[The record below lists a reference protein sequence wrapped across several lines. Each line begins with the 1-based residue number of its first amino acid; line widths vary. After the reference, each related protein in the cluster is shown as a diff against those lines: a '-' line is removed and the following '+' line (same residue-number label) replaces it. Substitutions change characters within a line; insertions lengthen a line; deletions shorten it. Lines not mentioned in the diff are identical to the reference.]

1 MFGRMSG
8 RYWTA
13 QNVARLGKEIYEREI
28 RDEGETELVEENKAL
43 VVDVSTGGYVIADSA
58 RDAFAWGRERYPDG
72 VLYLVPVGAGAEE
85 V

>member
-1 MFGRMSG
+1 MSG

-13 QNVARLGKEIYEREI
+13 QSVARLGKEIYEREI
-28 RDEGETELVEENKAL
+28 RNEVESELVEEDKAL

-72 VLYLVPVGAGAEE
+72 ILYLVPVAAGAED